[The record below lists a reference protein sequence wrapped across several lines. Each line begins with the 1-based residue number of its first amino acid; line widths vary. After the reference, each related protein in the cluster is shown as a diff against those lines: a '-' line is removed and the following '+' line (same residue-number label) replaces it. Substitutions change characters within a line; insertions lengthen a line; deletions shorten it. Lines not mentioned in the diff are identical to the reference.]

1 MYKKSIIT
9 QKQYQVRIEVMEPYT
24 LVFIGKSGSGKG
36 TQVELLKKKLAEHDD
51 AQVRPV
57 FHLESGARFRE
68 FIAAGNYSGTLAS
81 EINQRGEL
89 QPSFLSVWVWS
100 HLMVE
105 NIKGGEHL
113 ILDGT
118 PRREGELDILDSAL
132 QFYGRK
138 DIRVIHVDISRDEA
152 ARRLTG
158 RGRGDDQPDLITRR
172 LDWFE
177 ENVVPTIERFR
188 GMKGYTVHDIDGE
201 RSVEEIHADIVAVL
215 GLK

>member
-1 MYKKSIIT
+1 MD
-9 QKQYQVRIEVMEPYT
+9 VMEPLT

-36 TQVELLKKKLAEHDD
+36 TQVELLKQKLAAIGGE
-51 AQVRPV
+51 AVRAV

-68 FIAAGNYSGTLAS
+68 FIAAGNYSGKLAG

-89 QPSFLSVWVWS
+89 QPAFLSVWVWS

-105 NIKGGEHL
+105 NMKGDEHL

-138 DIRVIHVDISRDEA
+138 DIRVIHVDISREEA
-152 ARRLTG
+152 ARRLSG
-158 RGRGDDQPDLITRR
+158 RGRGDDRPDLITRR
-172 LDWFE
+172 LDWFD

-188 GMKGYTVHDIDGE
+188 SMNGYTVHDINGE
-201 RSVEEIHADIVAVL
+201 RSVEEIHEDIVRVL
-215 GLK
+215 GL